1 MAGIKGAAGR
11 KKDPVR
17 TEETRRELLEASY
30 ALFTRKN
37 IGSVSM
43 TEAAN
48 AAGYGVATM
57 YRYFKTKPELVVAVA
72 VWKFEELTEQN
83 RQRRP
88 SPNFEG
94 MTAAQVLSYYLD
106 VFLDLYRYHR
116 DALRFN
122 QSFNIFIRSEQVGA
136 ELVLPFRALVRKI
149 GEQFQVI
156 AEKAAVDGTV
166 RTDVPGAKMFRTT
179 LHLMLAVVTRYAVGL
194 IYQPESEE
202 ETLEE
207 LETLKYALL
216 RQYVTDAGARKP
228 Q

>member
-1 MAGIKGAAGR
+1 MANNNKNPIKTGATR
-11 KKDPVR
+11 KA
-17 TEETRRELLEASY
+17 LLEASY
-30 ALFTRKN
+30 ALFTQKN
-37 IGSVSM
+37 IESVSM
-43 TEAAN
+43 SEAAE

-72 VWKFEELTEQN
+72 VWKFEELMELN
-83 RQRRP
+83 RRRRP

-94 MTAAQVLSYYLD
+94 MTAAQVLSYYFD
-106 VFLDLYRYHR
+106 VFLNLYRDHR

-122 QSFNIFIRSEQVGA
+122 QSFNIFIRSQQISA
-136 ELVLPFRALVRKI
+136 EMILPFRGLVRKI

-156 AEKAAVDGTV
+156 TEKAALDGTV
-166 RTDVPGAKMFRTT
+166 RTDVPGEKMFRTT

-216 RQYVTDAGARKP
+216 RQYVTDAEFPIPLKID
-228 Q
+228 